1 MINWKHGDSY
11 GQKVR
16 TKIIKKFN
24 KTFLLSVQEKR
35 KDGMLGV
42 VIGHHDSHGLCF
54 DVRHEDGTI
63 GSYEPEELEIIY
75 RNGRHRK

>member
-16 TKIIKKFN
+16 TNIIKKFN
-24 KTFLLSVQEKR
+24 KTYTLSAQEKR

-42 VIGHHDSHGLCF
+42 VIGHRDSHGLCF

-63 GSYEPEELEIIY
+63 GSYEPEELEIIH